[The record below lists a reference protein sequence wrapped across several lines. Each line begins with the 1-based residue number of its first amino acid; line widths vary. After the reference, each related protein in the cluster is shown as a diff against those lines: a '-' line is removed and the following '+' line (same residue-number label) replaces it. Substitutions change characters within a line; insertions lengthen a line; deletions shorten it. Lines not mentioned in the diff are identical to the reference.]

1 MCLEVGLA
9 RLKNNVNVAI
19 KNIVDFGLAAILF
32 WLIGFGLMFGKSY
45 QGLFGTDGFFF
56 SSSYGPYQVYFV
68 YQTMFVATAVTLV
81 SGAITERVKFE
92 GYLIITLIVAGII
105 YPITGHWAWNS
116 EVLGD
121 MMQPGW
127 LRQKGFYD
135 YAGSHDATWLAK
147 AKRFL

>member
-1 MCLEVGLA
+1 
-9 RLKNNVNVAI
+9 
-19 KNIVDFGLAAILF
+19 
-32 WLIGFGLMFGKSY
+32 MFGKSY

-92 GYLIITLIVAGII
+92 GYLIITLIIAGII

-135 YAGSHDATWLAK
+135 YAGSTIVHSVGGWVAFAALSIIGPWTYNGQSCK
-147 AKRFL
+147 GNPPSNRMHNCTSCIIIKTFLS